1 MINQPIAL
9 VGGPASGK
17 TTIGKALAK
26 KLGYTFLDTDHWI
39 VAKSGLSI
47 PELFKQQGE
56 PAFRALEMDALKALL
71 CHDKVVIATG
81 GGVVKKEENRQVLR
95 DNAYVIYLDVSV
107 KTQLLRTR
115 FDTSRPLLNVPN
127 KKEVLERL
135 RDERDPWY
143 REVATQTV
151 SADQSI
157 SKILKMIISRT

>member
-1 MINQPIAL
+1 MTGQPIAL

-26 KLGYTFLDTDHWI
+26 KLGYTFLDTDHW
-39 VAKSGLSI
+39 VVETSGLTI

-56 PAFRALEMDALKALL
+56 PAFRALETEALKALL

-81 GGVVKKEENRQVLR
+81 GGVVKKEENRQLLR
-95 DNAYVIYLDVSV
+95 NKAFVIYLDVSV
-107 KTQLLRTR
+107 RTQLLRTR

-127 KKEVLERL
+127 KKEALERL
-135 RDERDPWY
+135 RNERDPWY

-151 SADQSI
+151 SADQAI
-157 SKILKMIISRT
+157 SKILKALP